1 MSQLPGLRRDRKKSC
16 DGNHNLVESEKAI
29 APTENA
35 PESGGSKKN
44 GAKSNSRVNP
54 AGAQKTI
61 EARGSS
67 RRPDRTRSKDATGRP
82 LLRHRR
88 APPNRHRKSR
98 GRVTGW
104 EEWLWER
111 FYLRSHS
118 QVRCLGLLPLRRR
131 RPAASC
137 AKLSDRARLVTVAPT
152 LSPMPNGKPLSG
164 ASGTAEFASS
174 AIAFRRIDYWL
185 KPPPRNASA
194 RSCLRASRTTRE
206 VRWRCFGAKWTSAPA
221 RGRSARILRARAKC
235 SNIERD
241 EKNLAP
247 KILRPRSRRRPSR
260 YVDRIVYWAL
270 ADVTREAPCLGPSTT
285 TSAPV
290 FTRL

>member
-1 MSQLPGLRRDRKKSC
+1 VTAITIWSNPKKPSRRPK
-16 DGNHNLVESEKAI
+16 N
-29 APTENA
+29 T
-35 PESGGSKKN
+35 PESRGAEEKW
-44 GAKSNSRVNP
+44 AKSNSRVDP

-61 EARGSS
+61 EARGS
-67 RRPDRTRSKDATGRP
+67 RRRLHRTRSKDATGRP

-88 APPNRHRKSR
+88 APPNRHRKRR

-111 FYLRSHS
+111 FYFRSHS
-118 QVRCLGLLPLRRR
+118 RLRCLGLLPLRRR

-174 AIAFRRIDYWL
+174 AIAFRRTDYRL
-185 KPPPRNASA
+185 KPPRRNASA

-206 VRWRCFGAKWTSAPA
+206 VRWRCFSAKWTSAPA
-221 RGRSARILRARAKC
+221 RGRSAQILSATKKLCAQDLAAGLLDT
-235 SNIERD
+235 SIELFIGRW
-241 EKNLAP
+241 P
-247 KILRPRSRRRPSR
+247 
-260 YVDRIVYWAL
+260 
-270 ADVTREAPCLGPSTT
+270 T
-285 TSAPV
+285 
-290 FTRL
+290 

>member
-1 MSQLPGLRRDRKKSC
+1 MGTAVIQRAAITVASPSFVVALANDLFDFGAMFCSLPQVGMSVLSGLRRDGKKSC

-29 APTENA
+29 AQTEKHTR
-35 PESGGSKKN
+35 ESGGRRKMGQK
-44 GAKSNSRVNP
+44 AIR
-54 AGAQKTI
+54 ALTLRGAQKTI
-61 EARGSS
+61 EARVS
-67 RRPDRTRSKDATGRP
+67 DRGAVRTGSKDATGRP

-111 FYLRSHS
+111 FYFRSHS
-118 QVRCLGLLPLRRR
+118 RLRCLGLLPLRRR

-174 AIAFRRIDYWL
+174 AIAFRRTDYWL
-185 KPPPRNASA
+185 KPPRRNASA

-206 VRWRCFGAKWTSAPA
+206 VRWRCFSAKWTSAPA
-221 RGRSARILRARAKC
+221 RRKKSCAQ
-235 SNIERD
+235 D
-241 EKNLAP
+241 LAP
-247 KILRPRSRRRPSR
+247 R
-260 YVDRIVYWAL
+260 
-270 ADVTREAPCLGPSTT
+270 
-285 TSAPV
+285 
-290 FTRL
+290 